1 MARIPSVTRTIQTTD
16 VTVMCVDVTTAEVS
30 NKTLTLP
37 RTFKDEDAMLK
48 AAKKAGETAT
58 CKFVQV
64 VAHKVNEQ
72 LYGMTEADF
81 IKYAHPMP
89 PRSGNDTDD
98 NGDPTD
104 EYEDST
110 SDEG

>member
-1 MARIPSVTRTIQTTD
+1 MARTPSVTRTIQTTD
-16 VTVMCVDVTTAEVS
+16 ITVMCVDVTTAEVS

-37 RTFKDEDAMLK
+37 RTFKDEEAMLK
-48 AAKKAGETAT
+48 AAKKAGESDT

-81 IKYAHPMP
+81 IKYAKPLP
-89 PRSGNDTDD
+89 PRSGTATEDNADTCDEDED
-98 NGDPTD
+98 NT
-104 EYEDST
+104 T
-110 SDEG
+110 NEG

>member
-1 MARIPSVTRTIQTTD
+1 MARTPSVTRTIQTTD
-16 VTVMCVDVTTAEVS
+16 ITVMCVDVTTAEVS

-37 RTFKDEDAMLK
+37 RTFKDEEAMLK
-48 AAKKAGETAT
+48 AVKKAGETDT

-81 IKYAHPMP
+81 IKYAKPLP
-89 PRSGNDTDD
+89 PRSGTATEDNADTCNEDED
-98 NGDPTD
+98 NT
-104 EYEDST
+104 T
-110 SDEG
+110 NEG

>member
-16 VTVMCVDVTTAEVS
+16 ITVMCVDVTTAEVS

-37 RTFKDEDAMLK
+37 RTFKDESAMLK
-48 AAKKAGETAT
+48 AAKKAGETDT
-58 CKFVQV
+58 CKIVQV

-81 IKYAHPMP
+81 IKYAHPLP
-89 PRSGNDTDD
+89 PRSGSTNEDNSGTTDEDENDTD
-98 NGDPTD
+98 
-104 EYEDST
+104 
-110 SDEG
+110 EG